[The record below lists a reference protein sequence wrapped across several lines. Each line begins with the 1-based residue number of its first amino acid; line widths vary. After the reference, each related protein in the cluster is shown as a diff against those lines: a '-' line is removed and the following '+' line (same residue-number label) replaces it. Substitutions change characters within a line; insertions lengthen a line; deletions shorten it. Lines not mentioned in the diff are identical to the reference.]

1 MLSGL
6 ENLRYQLNKSLN
18 YFIFKQGNF
27 WWVENSQDFFFHLNH
42 TFLSFNFQAEWHPT
56 RDDIFFVGSMA
67 QPRQID
73 VYSDQGDHFVLGDGG
88 EYLASVCSIV
98 KCHPTQDI
106 VVGGNSSGRVH
117 VFME

>member
-1 MLSGL
+1 MAGKKEFGVSFF
-6 ENLRYQLNKSLN
+6 NS
-18 YFIFKQGNF
+18 IKQF
-27 WWVENSQDFFFHLNH
+27 YHF
-42 TFLSFNFQAEWHPT
+42 FQAEWHPT

-88 EYLASVCSIV
+88 ENLASVCSIV

>member
-1 MLSGL
+1 
-6 ENLRYQLNKSLN
+6 
-18 YFIFKQGNF
+18 
-27 WWVENSQDFFFHLNH
+27 
-42 TFLSFNFQAEWHPT
+42 
-56 RDDIFFVGSMA
+56 MA

-73 VYSDQGDHFVLGDGG
+73 VYSDQGDNFVMGDSG

>member
-1 MLSGL
+1 MAGKKEFGVSFF
-6 ENLRYQLNKSLN
+6 NS
-18 YFIFKQGNF
+18 IKQFYNF
-27 WWVENSQDFFFHLNH
+27 
-42 TFLSFNFQAEWHPT
+42 FQAEWHPT
-56 RDDIFFVGSMA
+56 RDDIFFVGSMV

-88 EYLASVCSIV
+88 ENLASVCSIV

>member
-1 MLSGL
+1 VAYDNKIRLYDTSDDNLKSEMLKP
-6 ENLRYQLNKSLN
+6 YKSITHNNQTGRWLTTL
-18 YFIFKQGNF
+18 K
-27 WWVENSQDFFFHLNH
+27 
-42 TFLSFNFQAEWHPT
+42 AEWHPT

-73 VYSDQGDHFVLGDGG
+73 VYSDQGDHFVMGDGG

>member
-1 MLSGL
+1 
-6 ENLRYQLNKSLN
+6 
-18 YFIFKQGNF
+18 
-27 WWVENSQDFFFHLNH
+27 
-42 TFLSFNFQAEWHPT
+42 
-56 RDDIFFVGSMA
+56 MA

-73 VYSDQGDHFVLGDGG
+73 IYSDQGDHFVMGDSG

>member
-1 MLSGL
+1 MIIR
-6 ENLRYQLNKSLN
+6 NV
-18 YFIFKQGNF
+18 FF
-27 WWVENSQDFFFHLNH
+27 WLNH
-42 TFLSFNFQAEWHPT
+42 TILSFNFQAEWHPR

-117 VFME
+117 VFMEWKNRIISLPSI